1 MIIYGSKAV
10 HLKTAQSKTATCP
23 SCGTQGSLTIS
34 VFRKHAHVFWIPLF
48 PIGKKGVSQ
57 CQHCKNILETKEMP
71 EPIKREC
78 ENLKNESKGPIWQF
92 AGLVVIAVLIAWG
105 SYASGEDKKLELE
118 YIKSPQVGDIYEYK
132 IETGSY
138 STLKVVSVTNDSV
151 FVSPNE
157 YEISKMSKI
166 YKIDKPE
173 NYSDVSYGISN
184 SKIKEMYNSGEIFDI
199 NR

>member
-57 CQHCKNILETKEMP
+57 CQHCKNVLETKEMP
-71 EPIKREC
+71 EPTKREY
-78 ENLKNESKGPIWQF
+78 ENLKNETKGPIWQF
-92 AGLVVIAVLIAWG
+92 AGLGVIAILIAWG

-118 YIKSPQVGDIYEYK
+118 YIKSPQIGDIYEYK

-157 YEISKMSKI
+157 YEISRMSKI

-173 NYSDVSYGISN
+173 NYSGVSYGFLN
-184 SKIKEMYNSGEIFDI
+184 SKIKEMYDSGEIFDI

>member
-10 HLKTAQSKTATCP
+10 HLKTVQSKTATCP

-34 VFRKHAHVFWIPLF
+34 VFRRHAHIFWIPLF

-57 CQHCKNILETKEMP
+57 CQHCKNVLETKDMP
-71 EPIKREC
+71 EPIKREY
-78 ENLKNESKGPIWQF
+78 ENLKNETKGPIWQF
-92 AGLVVIAVLIAWG
+92 AGLGIIAILIAWG
-105 SYASGEDKKLELE
+105 NYASGEDKKLELE
-118 YIKSPQVGDIYEYK
+118 YIKSPQIGDVYEYK

-157 YEISKMSKI
+157 YEISNMSKI
-166 YKIDKPE
+166 YKIDKSE
-173 NYSDVSYGISN
+173 NYSNLSYGISKN
-184 SKIKEMYNSGEIFDI
+184 KLKEMYDSGKILDI

>member
-10 HLKTAQSKTATCP
+10 HLKTASSKTATCP
-23 SCGTQGSLTIS
+23 SCGTQGSLTFS
-34 VFRKHAHVFWIPLF
+34 VFRKHAHIFWIPLF

-57 CQHCKNILETKEMP
+57 CQHCKNVLEMKEMP
-71 EPIKREC
+71 EPIKREY
-78 ENLKNESKGPIWQF
+78 ENLKSETKGPIWQF
-92 AGLVVIAVLIAWG
+92 AGLGLIAILIVWG
-105 SYASGEDKKLELE
+105 TYASEEDKKQELK
-118 YIKSPQVGDIYEYK
+118 YIANPQKGDIYEYR

-157 YEISKMSKI
+157 YEIGKMSKI

-173 NYSDVSYGISN
+173 NYSDLSYGIS
-184 SKIKEMYNSGEIFDI
+184 KIKLNEMYNSGGIFDI

>member
-10 HLKTAQSKTATCP
+10 HLKTAQFKTGTCP

-34 VFRKHAHVFWIPLF
+34 VFRKHAHIFWIPLF
-48 PIGKKGVSQ
+48 PIGKKGASQ
-57 CQHCKNILETKEMP
+57 CQHCKNVLETKEMP
-71 EPIKREC
+71 EPIKREY
-78 ENLKNESKGPIWQF
+78 ENLKNETKGPIWQF
-92 AGLVVIAVLIAWG
+92 AGLGIIAILIAWG
-105 SYASGEDKKLELE
+105 NYASGEDKKLELE
-118 YIKSPQVGDIYEYK
+118 YIKSPQIGDVYEYK

-166 YKIDKPE
+166 YKIDKSE
-173 NYSDVSYGISN
+173 NYSNLSYGISN
-184 SKIKEMYNSGEIFDI
+184 NKIKEMYDSGKIFDI

>member
-10 HLKTAQSKTATCP
+10 HLKTASSKTATCP
-23 SCGTQGSLTIS
+23 SCGTQGSLTFS
-34 VFRKHAHVFWIPLF
+34 VFRKHAHIFWIPLF

-57 CQHCKNILETKEMP
+57 CQHCKNVLETKEMP
-71 EPIKREC
+71 EPIKREY
-78 ENLKNESKGPIWQF
+78 ENLKSETKGPIWQF
-92 AGLVVIAVLIAWG
+92 AGLGLIAILIVWG
-105 SYASGEDKKLELE
+105 TYASEEDKKQELK
-118 YIKSPQVGDIYEYK
+118 YIANPQKGDIYEYR

-157 YEISKMSKI
+157 YEIGKMSKI

-173 NYSDVSYGISN
+173 NYSDLSYGIS
-184 SKIKEMYNSGEIFDI
+184 KIKLNEMYNSGGIFDI